1 MGPMRSK
8 ALIGFVLVAA
18 GAVSALFFWD
28 REFLWFQGG
37 PLGVL
42 LIFLGVLDLA
52 DEFRRSRGH
61 RSGPLPGSGGPGN
74 DLRGGEEHSGSPG
87 DDGGR

>member
-1 MGPMRSK
+1 MSLK
-8 ALIGFVLVAA
+8 ALIGLVLVAA

-28 REFLWFQGG
+28 LEFLWFQGG

-42 LIFLGVLDLA
+42 LILLGVLDLA

-61 RSGPLPGSGGPGN
+61 RTDSLSGSGGMKR
-74 DLRGGEEHSGSPG
+74 DLRGGEDPSGSSG